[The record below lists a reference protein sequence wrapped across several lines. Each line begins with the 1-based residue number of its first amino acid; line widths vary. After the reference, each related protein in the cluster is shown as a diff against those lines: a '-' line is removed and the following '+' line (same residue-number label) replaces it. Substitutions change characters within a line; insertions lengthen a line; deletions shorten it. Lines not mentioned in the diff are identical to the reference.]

1 MSRRKR
7 EWMRVDKGIP
17 LGYGGCSPLRDSA
30 LWIYLHILRAFLT
43 NMNFIQYLSE
53 LWSWRIFCS
62 VVDMMT
68 RRDVLDQL
76 KRVGIKD
83 LSLLK
88 RSCRDFENYMAVNYD
103 YEILRKEKPVKLRA
117 PSIHKP
123 VTTPM
128 KISLNLRQR
137 RISYPRLGFSASK
150 G

>member
-1 MSRRKR
+1 
-7 EWMRVDKGIP
+7 
-17 LGYGGCSPLRDSA
+17 
-30 LWIYLHILRAFLT
+30 
-43 NMNFIQYLSE
+43 
-53 LWSWRIFCS
+53 
-62 VVDMMT
+62 MMT

-76 KRVGIKD
+76 KRVGIKE

-117 PSIHKP
+117 PSIYKP

-137 RISYPRLGFSASK
+137 RTGYPRLGFSASK

>member
-1 MSRRKR
+1 
-7 EWMRVDKGIP
+7 
-17 LGYGGCSPLRDSA
+17 
-30 LWIYLHILRAFLT
+30 
-43 NMNFIQYLSE
+43 
-53 LWSWRIFCS
+53 
-62 VVDMMT
+62 MT

-103 YEILRKEKPVKLRA
+103 YEILRKDKPVKVRT
-117 PSIHKP
+117 PSIYKP

-128 KISLNLRQR
+128 KISLNLRR
-137 RISYPRLGFSASK
+137 RTIGYTRLGFSASK